1 MNEGKKEQ
9 DENMVQCP
17 ACNGQGEF
25 RGPETRIKWF
35 ECAYCYGLAGSPR
48 RGFTLGMMA
57 RIAALDIQYQ
67 ALEEWRGAGS
77 RRGVS
82 RRIGYE
88 GY

>member
-35 ECAYCYGLAGSPR
+35 ECAYCYGTG
-48 RGFTLGMMA
+48 GGH
-57 RIAALDIQYQ
+57 
-67 ALEEWRGAGS
+67 RGA
-77 RRGVS
+77 VS
-82 RRIGYE
+82 RLA
-88 GY
+88 